1 MKTQIMKNLKEKV
14 KLKKRKI
21 VIAEGWD
28 ETCLEAAHDLLKE
41 NLVDVIILDNGE
53 VKEKAIKLNLDISKT
68 EVIDYKNFKEKNN
81 LIEHLYEL
89 RKHKNI
95 TKEDAEKLLEDEN
108 YFACMYVH
116 CGYADALVGSKI
128 CPTAKL
134 MKPVLQLLR
143 KKDCLVSEIS
153 IVYIPKIN
161 RVIFFSDASLNI
173 DPNEKELA
181 NMALNASEITK
192 NFDIEPKIA
201 LLSFSTKGSGGDN
214 EKTLKVRN
222 AVKIVKEKEPNILID
237 GEIQF
242 DAAVNPYAMQRKCP
256 DSVLKG
262 DANVLIFPDLNASN
276 IFMHGLMQVTD
287 SEVLFTLTSGLEKP
301 AGVLGRS
308 TPKEYVINLIYAL
321 AMELNS
327 K

>member
-21 VIAEGWD
+21 VIVEGWD
-28 ETCLEAAHDLLKE
+28 ETCLQATSDLLKE
-41 NLVDVIILDNGE
+41 NLVDIVLLDNGE
-53 VKEKAIKLNLDISKT
+53 VKNNAKKLNLDISKA
-68 EVIDYKNFKEKNN
+68 EIIDYKNFKDKDN
-81 LIEHLYEL
+81 LIEKLYEL
-89 RKHKNI
+89 RKHKNLS
-95 TKEDAEKLLEDEN
+95 KEDAEKLLLDEN
-108 YFACMYVH
+108 YFACMYVY
-116 CGYADALVGSKI
+116 CDYADALVGSKI

-143 KKDCLVSEIS
+143 KKDSLVSETS

-181 NMALNASEITK
+181 NLALNASLIAK
-192 NFDIEPKIA
+192 NFDVEPKIA
-201 LLSFSTKGSGGDN
+201 LLSFSTRGSGGDN

-222 AVKIVKEKEPNILID
+222 AVKIVKEKKPNLLID

-242 DAAVNPYAMQRKCP
+242 DAAINPYAMERKCP

-262 DANVLIFPDLNASN
+262 DANILIFPDLNASN
-276 IFMHGLMQVTD
+276 IFLHGLMQVTD
-287 SEVLFTLTSGLEKP
+287 SEVLFTLTSGLQKP
-301 AGVLGRS
+301 VGILGRS
-308 TPKEYVINLIYAL
+308 SPKIGRAHV
-321 AMELNS
+321 
-327 K
+327 